1 MSKLLCWCCSQLG
14 HEMVNLMWK
23 IYHAMWNLR
32 CCWRYTSSGTL
43 SLVKLL
49 LIFQRNVVPLLRYT
63 SQPVCLCGMYRNICT
78 FYFYWRHVRIAA
90 KTYVKKSFTI
100 SPIRPKWCKDWP
112 CTSHIALRRQAL
124 PSIPKL
130 VSKSS
135 TTIYRSALWKQKN
148 TGNHSSKSMNLHYCC
163 CILSLFWNVLLQFL

>member
-1 MSKLLCWCCSQLG
+1 M
-14 HEMVNLMWK
+14 
-23 IYHAMWNLR
+23 
-32 CCWRYTSSGTL
+32 
-43 SLVKLL
+43 
-49 LIFQRNVVPLLRYT
+49 FQRNVVSSLRYI
-63 SQPVCLCGMYRNICT
+63 SSPPVCLCGMYRNICT
-78 FYFYWRHVRIAA
+78 FYFYWRRVRTAT

-100 SPIRPKWCKDWP
+100 SPIRPKWCRDWP

-148 TGNHSSKSMNLHYCC
+148 TGNHSSKQINLHYCC
-163 CILSLFWNVLLQFL
+163 CILYFGMLCCSFCRGSLSSKLFHIHQMILCIVPRLAIWKWSST

>member
-1 MSKLLCWCCSQLG
+1 
-14 HEMVNLMWK
+14 VN
-23 IYHAMWNLR
+23 
-32 CCWRYTSSGTL
+32 
-43 SLVKLL
+43 
-49 LIFQRNVVPLLRYT
+49 LLRYT
-63 SQPVCLCGMYRNICT
+63 SSPPVCLCGLYRNICT
-78 FYFYWRHVRIAA
+78 FYLCSRPVRIAT

-148 TGNHSSKSMNLHYCC
+148 TGNHSSKYMNLYYCC
-163 CILSLFWNVLLQFL
+163 CILSLFWNLLLQFLQRLFVIQIIPHLSNDTVYCTQTGDLKVVINLIFT